1 MYVHTY
7 SFREEIWNMWLIF
20 KLTYNILKF
29 YYAPDPEG
37 NLNTFQNTNIMQG
50 EGRFQHGS
58 VGRPKL
64 ASSYGHTEYI
74 PAILPE
80 KQ

>member
-1 MYVHTY
+1 MYVYTY
-7 SFREEIWNMWLIF
+7 SFREEIWNMQLIF
-20 KLTYNILKF
+20 KLTYILKF
-29 YYAPDPEG
+29 YYVSDPEG
-37 NLNTFQNTNIMQG
+37 NLNAFQKPNIIQG

-74 PAILPE
+74 PAILPG